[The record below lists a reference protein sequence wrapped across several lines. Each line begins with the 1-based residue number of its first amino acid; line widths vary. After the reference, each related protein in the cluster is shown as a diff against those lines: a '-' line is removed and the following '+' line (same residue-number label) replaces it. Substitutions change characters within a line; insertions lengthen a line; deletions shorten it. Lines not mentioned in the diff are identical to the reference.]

1 MLIMVSMKKIISG
14 IQSLYVISNNAEIKT
29 ENGFES
35 RVYSVL
41 T

>member
-1 MLIMVSMKKIISG
+1 MKKIISG
-14 IQSLYVISNNAEIKT
+14 IQSLCVIFNNAEIKT